1 MLLAMGYSVPLDLLR
16 QWNALAARVGLD
28 DPGDGDG
35 RELLLRWQEPHRR
48 YHDER
53 HLAAMLVDVDLLADE
68 ADDPD
73 LVRLAAWFH
82 DAVYAPAASDNE
94 TASAAL
100 AAAVLREGGLPAPR
114 IAEVARLVRLT
125 TTHDADAQDRNG
137 CVLCDADLAVLG
149 GTATEYASYAS
160 DVREE
165 FAHVDDDA
173 FRTGRVA
180 VLTRLLDKQPLYR
193 TQRYRNDRE
202 HVARHN
208 MQTELTLL
216 TAGAADSVDAAATP
230 PP

>member
-1 MLLAMGYSVPLDLLR
+1 MLLAMGNSVPLDLLG

-53 HLAAMLVDVDLLADE
+53 HLAAILVHVDLLAED
-68 ADDPD
+68 ADDAD

-82 DAVYAPAASDNE
+82 DAVYEPTSAENE
-94 TASAAL
+94 EASAAL
-100 AAAVLREGGLPAPR
+100 AAAVLSDGGLPTHR

-125 TTHDADAQDRNG
+125 ATHDADPHDRNG
-137 CVLCDADLAVLG
+137 RVLCDADLAVLG
-149 GTATEYASYAS
+149 GTATEYASYAA

-173 FRTGRVA
+173 FRAGRIA
-180 VLTRLLDKQPLYR
+180 VLTRLLTKQSLYC
-193 TQRYRNDRE
+193 TNRYRNDRE
-202 HVARHN
+202 QAARHN
-208 MQTELTLL
+208 MRTELALL
-216 TAGAADSVDAAATP
+216 TAGAADSATLP
-230 PP
+230 P